1 MGPRVSRALGFI
13 QPPPQSQ
20 SRQERREQER
30 QERRK
35 TEREATQQQSQPPQT
50 QGEGVDR
57 TDLCGSL
64 EVPYGT
70 LPRPQRESRIATLLD
85 LHASGHI
92 GAGDCMR
99 KMNVR
104 KQDRKL
110 FISDLRSIY
119 EGFQDFRGGSR
130 ASTSGQ
136 IRIAWMKKI
145 LGET

>member
-1 MGPRVSRALGFI
+1 MGPHVSRALGFK

-35 TEREATQQQSQPPQT
+35 REREATQQQSQPPQT
-50 QGEGVDR
+50 QGEGVDL

-70 LPRPQRESRIATLLD
+70 LPRPQREFRIAALLD
-85 LHASGHI
+85 LHASGHL

-110 FISDLRSIY
+110 FMSDLRSIY

-136 IRIAWMKKI
+136 IRMAWMKKI